1 MVLGCHV
8 VYKHTKSYSEAE
20 GQRENGGQWGWLL
33 IMCQYI
39 MWICECGK
47 IQKDMGF
54 KCTCM
59 ILVCNYAKNLKYM
72 VFINVSI
79 NNW

>member
-1 MVLGCHV
+1 
-8 VYKHTKSYSEAE
+8 
-20 GQRENGGQWGWLL
+20 
-33 IMCQYI
+33 MCYYL
-39 MWICECGK
+39 MWMCECGK

-79 NNW
+79 NN